1 MNRHWTVG
9 GLKCL
14 SNFLSCFWS
23 AILSLPSYLG
33 LYNLDQGLVWDL
45 QVLIAVEKQK
55 VAEKEAETLK
65 KRAVTDAE
73 KDAKVSEILMSQ
85 RVREKESIK
94 RQQEIE
100 NEIFLARE
108 RGLADANFYRCVH
121 SSLLLLLNIRVMHGF
136 AIQVL

>member
-1 MNRHWTVG
+1 M
-9 GLKCL
+9 
-14 SNFLSCFWS
+14 
-23 AILSLPSYLG
+23 ILVWVSFPSFLG
-33 LYNLDQGLVWDL
+33 LYNIDERLVLDL

-108 RGLADANFYRCVH
+108 KGLADANFYRYAH
-121 SSLLLLLNIRVMHGF
+121 PALLLVCSI
-136 AIQVL
+136 